1 MNEFSEWP
9 VPAKA
14 LAGLFAAVMVAV
26 IWSMLASSTF
36 LLGTGLIRTFH
47 GLPFGEWWL
56 YWWFY
61 GFQQPVVGTWLKV
74 SAALAAGVPLL
85 MVCAGLMRR
94 GLSGT
99 IRPLHGATRWAKRAE
114 LRREFRAKFS
124 GIYLGYTPGPL
135 GRPDYLRFGGPEHV
149 ACYAP
154 TRSGKG
160 VGLVIP
166 NCLLYEASLVCLDVK
181 KENWAATAGIRAE
194 AGQKVFLF
202 DPLAPDGRTARYNPL
217 GYVRRGTMDAFDD
230 IQRIAQMLFPHE
242 DGPQAFWTDSARS
255 AFVGATAFIAE
266 TPELPLT
273 IGEVLRLLSRAD
285 GSTYLMGQ
293 IEARRSA
300 SKPYTEAT
308 VKALEDYLR
317 GSADTVAGIRKTMT
331 AKLSLWFNPRIDAAT
346 SANDFDLREL
356 RHSLHAI
363 YVGVTPDNI
372 ARLRPLLALFFQQLV
387 DLTVRTLPQF
397 DTKAKHQV
405 LVLLDEFP
413 LLGPMPVLA
422 DAFAFVA
429 GYGMRLMLVMQSK
442 AQIRDPTLYGPDKAT
457 AMLDNC
463 GVEVVFGTKGNE
475 LAKELSERLGYD
487 TVDGVSRSG
496 PRFWRAFRGTRVNE
510 TESDQRRALLLPQ
523 EITRLRPEECI
534 LLRPGMHPI
543 RARRIR
549 WYGDK
554 SFARLKR
561 KPPIVE
567 PIEVVERMDQGNA
580 PPPSPPPGVAATP
593 APEPAQAPQ
602 KADPGRKP
610 VKAETTHVTADEHAE
625 AGTGVAVDERA
636 MQPHQADA
644 LLDSITGT
652 KIDLTEFALED
663 GKAVVAAI
671 TGSAPTVVSRGRRRL
686 AAE

>member
-1 MNEFSEWP
+1 MHGFSEWP
-9 VPAKA
+9 APAKM
-14 LAGLFAAVMVAV
+14 LAGLFAAAAGAAL
-26 IWSMLASSTF
+26 WSVLASSAF

-47 GLPFGEWWL
+47 GLPFAEWWL

-61 GFQQPVVGTWLKV
+61 GFQQPVVGTWLKL
-74 SAALAAGVPLL
+74 SATLAAGVPSLIAL
-85 MVCAGLMRR
+85 AGLMRR
-94 GLSGT
+94 GLPGS
-99 IRPLHGATRWAKRAE
+99 IRPLHGVTRWARPAE
-114 LRREFRAKFS
+114 LRREFRAKFA
-124 GIYLGYTPGPL
+124 GLYLGYTPGL
-135 GRPDYLRFGGPEHV
+135 FGRPDYLRFGGPEHV

-181 KENWAATAGIRAE
+181 KENWAATAGIRSA

-202 DPLAPDGRTARYNPL
+202 DPLASDGRTARYNPL
-217 GYVRRGTMDAFDD
+217 GYVRRGTLDAFDD

-285 GSTYLMGQ
+285 GSTYVMGQ
-293 IEARRSA
+293 IEARRIA
-300 SKPYTEAT
+300 GKPYTEAT

-331 AKLSLWFNPRIDAAT
+331 AKLSLWYNPRIDAAT

-372 ARLRPLLALFFQQLV
+372 QRLRPLLALFFQQLV

-397 DTKAKHQV
+397 DPKAKHQV

-429 GYGMRLMLVMQSK
+429 GYGIRLMLVMQSK
-442 AQIRDPTLYGPDKAT
+442 AQIRDPALYGPDKAT

-475 LAKELSERLGYD
+475 LAKELSDRLGYD
-487 TVDGVSRSG
+487 TVEGVSRSG

-523 EITRLRPEECI
+523 EITRLHPQECI
-534 LLRPGMHPI
+534 LLRPGMYPI
-543 RARRIR
+543 KARRIR
-549 WYGDK
+549 WFSDRF
-554 SFARLKR
+554 FARLER
-561 KPPIVE
+561 KPPVVE
-567 PIEVVERMDQGNA
+567 PIEVVARMDQGNVA
-580 PPPSPPPGVAATP
+580 GQPTAVSIARAVPPEPVAAATEAGMRP
-593 APEPAQAPQ
+593 EPEPARQAATQ
-602 KADPGRKP
+602 AAP
-610 VKAETTHVTADEHAE
+610 VAEEGAPAE
-625 AGTGVAVDERA
+625 GA
-636 MQPHQADA
+636 MPPHQADS
-644 LLDSITGT
+644 LLSSISGT
-652 KIDLTEFALED
+652 DIDLSAYALED
-663 GKAVVAAI
+663 GKAAVAAI
-671 TGSAPTVVSRGRRRL
+671 TASLPTVVSRSRRRL